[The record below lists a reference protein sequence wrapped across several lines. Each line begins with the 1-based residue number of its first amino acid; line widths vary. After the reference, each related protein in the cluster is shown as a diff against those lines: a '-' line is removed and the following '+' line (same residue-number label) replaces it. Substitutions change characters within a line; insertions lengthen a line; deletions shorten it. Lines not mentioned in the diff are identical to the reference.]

1 MDNSELRRQARERLS
16 GNWKTP
22 VLVTLVYMCIAM
34 IPSIPQLLA
43 DPYSASYSTLSLF
56 GSIVSLIITGPLVY
70 GLTDF
75 YLKFVRNE
83 ENQINDLFNGFK
95 EFGRSLVLYLLIGLF
110 VLLWSLLF
118 IIPGI
123 IASYRY
129 ALAFYILR
137 DNPQMSASEALNES
151 KRLMDGYK
159 MDLFLLGLSFIGWA
173 LLCILTL
180 GIGLL
185 WLGPYM
191 NTAYTNFYEERIKLD
206 KGNSTAE

>member
-1 MDNSELRRQARERLS
+1 MTV
-16 GNWKTP
+16 K
-22 VLVTLVYMCIAM
+22 
-34 IPSIPQLLA
+34 
-43 DPYSASYSTLSLF
+43 
-56 GSIVSLIITGPLVY
+56 
-70 GLTDF
+70 
-75 YLKFVRNE
+75 K
-83 ENQINDLFNGFK
+83 INDLFNGFK